1 MFLDSC
7 SLRTDTR
14 LNIKYVCHDFTKK
27 CVNPVAWWW
36 SFAALWW
43 VMLQT
48 DKYMSHFHVFFF
60 NKGGGIGQDLQT
72 YSCYISQRLIGR
84 VDAQIRPG
92 TSRRSIRVAQ
102 RTCPVASRSAGSAR
116 AVGRICASGPCR
128 SKYLGCSMQVDMCGS
143 AGAVSAPRWTSWW
156 QDPAPWGW

>member
-1 MFLDSC
+1 
-7 SLRTDTR
+7 
-14 LNIKYVCHDFTKK
+14 
-27 CVNPVAWWW
+27 
-36 SFAALWW
+36 
-43 VMLQT
+43 MLQT

-102 RTCPVASRSAGSAR
+102 RTCLVASRE
-116 AVGRICASGPCR
+116 CR
-128 SKYLGCSMQVDMCGS
+128 VCQSCWLDLGMDQYLLIPFLGG
-143 AGAVSAPRWTSWW
+143 
-156 QDPAPWGW
+156 